1 MNEPVQDAVAII
13 GMAGRFPGAPD
24 VATFWENLKAGR
36 ESVTFFEDHEL
47 EAPPPA
53 GERAEGAR
61 FIRARGLLDGIDQFD
76 PKFWG
81 YTPKEAALIDPQQ
94 RFFLECAADA
104 LEDGGVDPDRSPYAI
119 GVYAGC
125 YMPSYL
131 LSTVLASPGALEEYV
146 SAIQVGSLQTELG
159 NDKDY
164 IATRAAYKLN
174 LKGPAI
180 NVQTACSTSLVAIA
194 MAWQSIMSYQCD
206 LALAGGV
213 TITVPQ
219 KRGYF
224 YTEGGMLSADGHCR
238 TFDANAAGTIFSNA
252 CAVVLLKRL
261 SAAIADGDPI
271 HAVIRGA
278 ALNNDG
284 AGKLSFTAPSVHGQ
298 AQVIAM
304 AQALADVDART
315 IGYIEAHGTATPL
328 GDPIEVA
335 GLTEA
340 FRQTTEDRQFC
351 ALGSLKANIG
361 HLDCASGAVG
371 VIKTA
376 LMLRDGLLVPSIN
389 YSAPNPNIDFAA
401 TPFYVNTELKPWPEA
416 QWPRRAGVSSFG
428 VGGTNAHVVMEAPPA
443 RTGLPADDK
452 PMHVFPL
459 SAKSKESLVSA
470 VHALA
475 THLRSPAGRAQL
487 DEYGLGAVANTLQQG
502 RRVWNHRAA
511 VAAATPDQL
520 LTALE
525 LWKPRRPDLMV
536 AEAED
541 PPVVFLFPGQG
552 AQYPGMA
559 RTMYDHMPV
568 FREAFDDCARR
579 LEASVGIDLHEVVF
593 VNGDPD
599 ILKQTGFAQPA
610 IFTIEYA
617 TAQQW
622 LALGIRPAALIGHSV
637 GEYCAACI
645 AGVMSLDDAL
655 RLVAR
660 RGAHMQRLAPGSMV
674 SVRASRQRLE
684 RWMTGDV
691 CLAAE
696 NAPELQVLAGPD
708 EAIQQV
714 IAELDREE
722 IAASKLHTSHAF
734 HSSMMEGAIAP
745 VLADFTGVEL
755 KAPSI
760 PVYSTVTGH
769 RLTAAEATDSVYWAR
784 NLRDTVRF
792 APAVAA
798 ALDDG
803 YRVFLEAGPG
813 RTLAT
818 LAQQCAADK
827 PMHAT
832 ASLSPAVSEQSDL
845 QSFHRAL
852 GFLWQIGVPVDW
864 NRVGSPHA
872 GKVSLPGYRYER
884 RRCWLEKSPAADDRS
899 KVFAASSA
907 SPATVVQAVPHGQP
921 AISATANSAQFAVVE
936 SLIRQ
941 QLAVVAQQIELMRK
955 SG

>member
-1 MNEPVQDAVAII
+1 MSEQDIDQTQDAVAII

-36 ESVTFFEDHEL
+36 ESITFFEDHEL
-47 EAPPPA
+47 EAPPPV

-61 FIRARGLLDGIDQFD
+61 FIRARGMLDGIDQFD

-104 LEDGGVDPDRSPYAI
+104 LDDGGVDPDRSPYSI

-131 LSTVLASPGALEEYV
+131 LSTVLAQPDALGEFV

-194 MAWQSIMSYQCD
+194 MAWQSIMTYQCD

-219 KRGYF
+219 KRGYY

-238 TFDANAAGTIFSNA
+238 TFDAKAAGTIFSNA

-261 SAAIADGDPI
+261 SAAIADGDLI

-284 AGKLSFTAPSVHGQ
+284 ANKLSFTAPSVQGQ

-304 AQALADVDART
+304 AQALAGVDART

-340 FRQTTEDRQFC
+340 FRQTTADRQFC

-401 TPFYVNTELKPWPEA
+401 TPFYVNSALKAWPEA
-416 QWPRRAGVSSFG
+416 DWPRRAGVSSFG
-428 VGGTNAHVVMEAPPA
+428 VGGTNAHVVMEAPPETNRPVA
-443 RTGLPADDK
+443 TSHA
-452 PMHVFPL
+452 MQVFPV
-459 SAKSKESLVSA
+459 SAKSKDALATSVQ
-470 VHALA
+470 ALA
-475 THLRSPAGRAQL
+475 THLRSESGKAAVQTDGIA
-487 DEYGLGAVANTLQQG
+487 AVANTLQQG
-502 RRVWNHRAA
+502 RRVWSHRAA
-511 VAAATPDQL
+511 FAAADLDGL
-520 LTALE
+520 LKGLDAF
-525 LWKPRRPDLMV
+525 KVRRPDWVNTVL
-536 AEAED
+536 ED
-541 PPVVFLFPGQG
+541 PPLVFMFPGQG
-552 AQYPGMA
+552 AQYPQMA
-559 RTMYDHMPV
+559 NQLYESLPV
-568 FREAFDDCARR
+568 FREAFDDCALR
-579 LEASVGIDLHEVVF
+579 LKSRTGIDLIEAVF
-593 VNGDPD
+593 VNTDPD
-599 ILKQTGFAQPA
+599 VLKRTEFAQPA
-610 IFTIEYA
+610 IFTVEYA
-617 TAQQW
+617 AAKQW
-622 LALGIRPAALIGHSV
+622 LALGIKPSALIGHSV
-637 GEYCAACI
+637 GEYCAAVV

-655 RLVAR
+655 WLVAR
-660 RGAHMQRLAPGSMV
+660 RGAHMQQMQPGNMV
-674 SVRASRQRLE
+674 SVRASLE
-684 RWMTGDV
+684 VVQPWINGEV

-696 NAPELQVLAGPD
+696 NAPELQVLAGPAAAM
-708 EAIQQV
+708 EQV
-714 IAELDREE
+714 LAELAAKE
-722 IAASKLHTSHAF
+722 IPCSKLHTSHAF
-734 HSSMMEGAIAP
+734 HSAMMEGAVAP
-745 VLADFTGVEL
+745 VLEDFSGVHL
-755 KAPSI
+755 SAPSI
-760 PVYSTVTGH
+760 PVYSTVTGAL
-769 RLTAAEATDSVYWAR
+769 LTAAEATDRRYWAR

-792 APAVAA
+792 APAVKRV
-798 ALDDG
+798 LQDG
-803 YRVFLEAGPG
+803 YQVLIEVGPG

-818 LAQQCAADK
+818 LAAQCTDDK
-827 PMHAT
+827 AVHT
-832 ASLSPAVSEQSDL
+832 LSSLSPAVSDSGDL
-845 QSFHRAL
+845 LSFHRAAGL
-852 GFLWQIGVPVDW
+852 LWQIGVAIDW
-864 NRVGSPHA
+864 TRFGSAGA
-872 GKVSLPGYRYER
+872 GKTRLPGYPYER
-884 RRCWLEKSPAADDRS
+884 RRCWLERETATKNNDTVTKASDQTGAA
-899 KVFAASSA
+899 AGSSA
-907 SPATVVQAVPHGQP
+907 LLAQAARPQL
-921 AISATANSAQFAVVE
+921 AVME

-941 QLAVVAQQIELMRK
+941 QLAVVAQQLELMRK
-955 SG
+955 QG